1 MRPEPSHLKTMVN
14 QDGAAILNV
23 TAGTITTLN
32 VTGAFVWQGLQRGE
46 DADMI
51 AQNLARETGEAA
63 AVIKKDVVEFIDV
76 MKKEKLLAY

>member
-1 MRPEPSHLKTMVN
+1 MVN

-32 VTGAFVWQGLQRGE
+32 FTGAFVWQGLQRGE
-46 DADMI
+46 NADMI
-51 AQNLARETGEAA
+51 VHNLARETGEEADE
-63 AVIKKDVVEFIDV
+63 IKKDVLEFIDA